1 MSFPRTSVAN
11 HACHVPTTFFS
22 LAKITASGRL
32 GLDGEAPTARLDCM
46 NAGASLLVVDTI
58 KLAFGGLRA
67 LDGASLSIVPGRL
80 TALIGPNGA
89 GKTTLFNVISGLL
102 RPDAGTISLGAAD
115 GTRHALVGL
124 SPDRISRLGLVRAFQ
139 IARGLPKMTV
149 FEHLML
155 YGQDQPG
162 ESLVRLFTEPR
173 AVRRHEAELAEKALA
188 VARRVRLSALV
199 DNPVTA
205 LSGGQKKLLEIGRAL
220 MAEPRLILF
229 DEPAAGVNPT
239 LAEEI
244 GDQLRAIV
252 AEGRTVLLIEHD
264 MALVSRVADHVIVL
278 ALGRKLAEGTF
289 DAVREDPDVQRAYL
303 GVRSEAA

>member
-1 MSFPRTSVAN
+1 MM
-11 HACHVPTTFFS
+11 
-22 LAKITASGRL
+22 
-32 GLDGEAPTARLDCM
+32 DGSAPV
-46 NAGASLLVVDTI
+46 LVVDNLQ
-58 KLAFGGLRA
+58 LAFGGLRA
-67 LDGASLSIVPGRL
+67 LDGASLSIPTGGV

-102 RPDAGTISLGAAD
+102 KPNAGTVILAGQD
-115 GTRHALVGL
+115 GHGRDLTMLP
-124 SPDRISRLGLVRAFQ
+124 PDQISRLGLVRTFQ

-155 YGQDQPG
+155 YGPDQPG
-162 ESLVRLFTEPR
+162 ERLWMVMTSPS
-173 AVRRHEAELAEKALA
+173 AVRRREDELSEKALA
-188 VARRVRLSALV
+188 VARRMRLDHLI

-239 LAEEI
+239 LAETI
-244 GDQLRAIV
+244 GDQLRAIA

-264 MALVSRVADHVIVL
+264 MALVGRVADHVIVM
-278 ALGRKLAEGTF
+278 ALGRKLAEGSF
-289 DAVREDPDVQRAYL
+289 DAVCDNAEVQRAYL
-303 GVRSEAA
+303 GVRAELAA

>member
-1 MSFPRTSVAN
+1 LGFYTALMS
-11 HACHVPTTFFS
+11 
-22 LAKITASGRL
+22 ASQ
-32 GLDGEAPTARLDCM
+32 PPPQP
-46 NAGASLLVVDTI
+46 LLSIEDVH
-58 KLAFGGLRA
+58 LAFGGLKA
-67 LDGASLSIVPGRL
+67 LDGASLAIMPGRL

-102 RPDAGTISLGAAD
+102 RADRGRIALTDANGAQHALERATPDAIN
-115 GTRHALVGL
+115 
-124 SPDRISRLGLVRAFQ
+124 RLGLVRTFQ
-139 IARGLPKMTV
+139 IARGLPKMSV

-155 YGQDQPG
+155 YGPRQPG
-162 ESLVRLFTEPR
+162 ESLLNLLGAAR
-173 AVRRHEAELAEKALA
+173 AVRDHEAALAEKALA
-188 VARRVRLSALV
+188 VARRVRLDHLL
-199 DNPVTA
+199 DNRVTA

-278 ALGRKLAEGTF
+278 ALGRKLAEGSF
-289 DAVREDPDVQRAYL
+289 DSVREDAEVQRAYL
-303 GVRSEAA
+303 GVRAEMAA

>member
-1 MSFPRTSVAN
+1 MSHPAPV
-11 HACHVPTTFFS
+11 
-22 LAKITASGRL
+22 LAVENVR
-32 GLDGEAPTARLDCM
+32 
-46 NAGASLLVVDTI
+46 
-58 KLAFGGLRA
+58 LAFGGLRA
-67 LDGASLSIVPGRL
+67 LDGASFTVQPGRL

-102 RPDAGTISLGAAD
+102 KPDAGSIRLAD
-115 GTRHALVGL
+115 FAGGL
-124 SPDRISRLGLVRAFQ
+124 HELSGLTPDRINRLGLVRTFQ

-155 YGQDQPG
+155 YGPNQPG
-162 ESLVRLFTEPR
+162 ERLMSLLTEPK
-173 AVRRHEAELAEKALA
+173 AVRDHEAALAEKALA
-188 VARRVRLSALV
+188 VARRVRLSALI

-220 MAEPRLILF
+220 MAKPRIILF

-244 GDQLRAIV
+244 GDQLQAIV

-264 MALVSRVADHVIVL
+264 MALVSRVAEHVIVL
-278 ALGRKLAEGTF
+278 ALGCTLAEGTF
-289 DAVREDPDVQRAYL
+289 DEVRDNPDVQRAYL
-303 GVRSEAA
+303 GVRAEVAA

>member
-1 MSFPRTSVAN
+1 MSVQRPV
-11 HACHVPTTFFS
+11 
-22 LAKITASGRL
+22 
-32 GLDGEAPTARLDCM
+32 
-46 NAGASLLVVDTI
+46 LVLNDVQ
-58 KLAFGGLRA
+58 LAFGGLRA
-67 LDGASLSIVPGRL
+67 LDGASLSVPAGGV

-102 RPDAGTISLGAAD
+102 KPDGGTIVLTGAE
-115 GTRHALVGL
+115 GTAHDLVRL
-124 SPDRISRLGLVRAFQ
+124 APDQISRLGLVRTFQ
-139 IARGLPKMTV
+139 IARGLPRMTV

-162 ESLVRLFTEPR
+162 ESLWSLMTRAG
-173 AVRRHEAELAEKALA
+173 AVRQREAELAEKALA
-188 VARRVRLSALV
+188 IARRVRLEAVV

-244 GDQLRAIV
+244 GDQLRAV
-252 AEGRTVLLIEHD
+252 AAEGRTVLLIEHD
-264 MALVSRVADHVIVL
+264 MGLVSRVADHVIVL
-278 ALGRKLAEGTF
+278 ALGRRLAEGSF
-289 DAVREDPDVQRAYL
+289 DDIRENADVQRAYL
-303 GVRSEAA
+303 GARPEMAA